1 MDNHEEIL
9 SAEID
14 QREAV
19 EAIEPTDQ
27 AVEPASMH
35 DALFPEGDGKIGA
48 EDSDDKVEAEA
59 PDAKQDA
66 DKPEPEADSE
76 DEHTPPE
83 GLTPKASERFQR
95 LANENKAYREFGT
108 PEQVQAMR
116 TDVDTLNEFRSRIA
130 DSQMNQQELEGVF
143 EYTKALKSGD
153 FATVGKFLQEQVYQ
167 YEMLSGQRLNV
178 DPLGAYPDL
187 RERAGMMED
196 EGLLME
202 AARAR
207 YMQELQQR
215 QQVAMQQQVQS
226 VQAQEYQEQQARQQA
241 VNDLSAWAAD
251 VSRTDILW
259 AERAPKINEFI
270 QNGLKDL
277 LPNQWKPAVQAFYTA
292 LSQVQSAPMQRS
304 PNALRPNNLGA
315 ASGNK
320 TPTSMGEALWG

>member
-1 MDNHEEIL
+1 MDNNENEVL
-9 SAEID
+9 TNEPAQSEVPEQAE
-14 QREAV
+14 Q
-19 EAIEPTDQ
+19 T
-27 AVEPASMH
+27 VEPSSMH
-35 DALFPEGDGKIGA
+35 DALFPEGDDVKVGA
-48 EDSDDKVEAEA
+48 EDSDDKVEAES
-59 PDAKQDA
+59 PDVKQDA

-130 DSQMNQQELEGVF
+130 DSQMTQDELEGVF
-143 EYTKALKSGD
+143 GYTKALKTGD
-153 FATVGKFLQEQVYQ
+153 FATVEKFLQEQVYQ
-167 YEMLSGQRLNV
+167 LQMLTGKRLNV

-207 YMQELQQR
+207 YMQDLQQR
-215 QQVAMQQQVQS
+215 QQVAMQQQAQS
-226 VQAQEYQEQQARQQA
+226 AQAQEYQEQQARQQA
-241 VNDLSAWAAD
+241 VNELSEWAD
-251 VSRTDILW
+251 KVSKTDIMW
-259 AERAPKINEFI
+259 KERAPQINKFI
-270 QNGLKDL
+270 VEGLNDL
-277 LPNQWKPAVQAFYTA
+277 LPNQWKPAVEAFYTA

-320 TPTSMGEALWG
+320 APSTMSEALWS

>member
-1 MDNHEEIL
+1 MDNNENEVL
-9 SAEID
+9 TNEPAQSEVPEQAE
-14 QREAV
+14 Q
-19 EAIEPTDQ
+19 T
-27 AVEPASMH
+27 VEPSSMH
-35 DALFPEGDGKIGA
+35 DALFPESESVDPA
-48 EDSDDKVEAEA
+48 ESVDE
-59 PDAKQDA
+59 A
-66 DKPEPEADSE
+66 DKANE
-76 DEHTPPE
+76 DDATGQPDPDVKEEEDDHTPPD

-95 LANENKAYREFGT
+95 LANENKAYRELGT
-108 PEQVQAMR
+108 PEQIQAMR
-116 TDVDTLNEFRSRIA
+116 ADVDTLNEFRSRII

-167 YEMLSGQRLNV
+167 FEMLSGQRLNV

-207 YMQELQQR
+207 YMQDLQQR
-215 QQVAMQQQVQS
+215 QQAQLQQQQ
-226 VQAQEYQEQQARQQA
+226 QTIQMQEYQDKVARQQA
-241 VNDLSAWAAD
+241 VDDLSAWAVD
-251 VSRTDILW
+251 VARTDILW
-259 AERAPKINEFI
+259 QERAPKINEFI

-292 LSQVQSAPMQRS
+292 LSQAQNTPASRS
-304 PNALRPNNLGA
+304 PNALRPNNLGT

-320 TPTSMGEALWG
+320 APANMHEAMWG